1 MNCFTKISYDKL
13 LVVIGYLY
21 LESQSQFAKI
31 VKQLDL
37 DHLKLEFNMNVWYK
51 RFHYWNHLFYNC
63 GTQLIWIVRS
73 SIQTIHV
80 EFQYDDQ
87 ILMVD
92 SFHSH

>member
-37 DHLKLEFNMNVWYK
+37 DHLKLEFNVNV
-51 RFHYWNHLFYNC
+51 
-63 GTQLIWIVRS
+63 
-73 SIQTIHV
+73 
-80 EFQYDDQ
+80 
-87 ILMVD
+87 
-92 SFHSH
+92 